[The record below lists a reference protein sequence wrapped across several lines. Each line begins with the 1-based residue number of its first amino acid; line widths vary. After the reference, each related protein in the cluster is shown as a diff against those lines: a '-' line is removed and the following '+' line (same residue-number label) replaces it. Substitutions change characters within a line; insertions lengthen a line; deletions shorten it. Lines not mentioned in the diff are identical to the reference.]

1 MRIGIN
7 GTIPLVGQA
16 WIPLNTSVTAANY
29 SATSGD
35 VLSTVGTIIGLE
47 NGPLTDQFFLQFDT
61 LGTAHDV
68 IVEAPPPTAT
78 LALGPPTADFGVRT
92 FAQVNSTFSQLT
104 GVPTSNSSWSRP
116 IRASSSSCRRSMR
129 SSVLVRESGGRRPAG
144 SYVLQPDDV
153 DPEPVRE
160 DLPGVNFGTLSL
172 PVNSS
177 AITVR

>member
-1 MRIGIN
+1 
-7 GTIPLVGQA
+7 VDSA
-16 WIPLNTSVTAANY
+16 DTSVTAANY

-92 FAQVNSTFSQLT
+92 FASELHVSQLT
-104 GVPTSNSSWSRP
+104 GVPTSNSSVVTTYQSVQQQLP
-116 IRASSSSCRRSMR
+116 AINALEAYSSANQ
-129 SSVLVRESGGRRPAG
+129 VGVRPAG

-153 DPEPVRE
+153 DP
-160 DLPGVNFGTLSL
+160 SL
-172 PVNSS
+172 Y
-177 AITVR
+177 AKIFRG